1 MSTDT
6 HETTFPGG
14 APFLNEGRLLKAVEA
29 YLEPDDVSAVADTLR
44 FLHEVSERRAQD
56 GGISAPGEVDDFE
69 QALAEAVSTAQTLA
83 ESLRIDA
90 VTLVAVL
97 IYPPLTSGV
106 IALADVRERLGAAFG
121 DQVASVIESLER
133 FESTQRSGATLRRSA
148 LAEADGCG
156 YRS

>member
-1 MSTDT
+1 MRLDARKTRAWLPMTTDT

-14 APFLNEGRLLKAVEA
+14 SPFLNEGRLLKAVEA

-44 FLHEVSERRAQD
+44 FLHEVSERRALD

-97 IYPPLTSGV
+97 I
-106 IALADVRERLGAAFG
+106 
-121 DQVASVIESLER
+121 
-133 FESTQRSGATLRRSA
+133 
-148 LAEADGCG
+148 
-156 YRS
+156 